1 MADTGGEPVEIT
13 SLRTNLVFITGTVT
27 AVQGTLQ
34 WFANRLVEKSFIAQ
48 SEAQGIL
55 GTYGVPPVRQASQL
69 MDAVFARI
77 RFSDERNRLFLEFV
91 SIFSHDAVY
100 GDLVTKLRR
109 EVMTSSTSIPCSS
122 SQSEVV
128 HAHFSDRGS
137 STGVYL
143 QKMHRRHVPS
153 ERLHKRK
160 RVTEKR
166 KKKGRLKVK
175 HLPLLRDILKSV
187 AHKFFVFGSEVK
199 VEHDVLAG
207 ISKGYYTFDEK
218 LSRVLEYRLQQAPM
232 LTWHDIVRAL
242 RSPSVNEQ
250 DLASQIES
258 QYIPCS
264 SSQPV
269 SDLSTTIDPS
279 NLLVD
284 MQRQHFLQQCH
295 VNAPPLLFPRVLYTP

>member
-1 MADTGGEPVEIT
+1 
-13 SLRTNLVFITGTVT
+13 
-27 AVQGTLQ
+27 
-34 WFANRLVEKSFIAQ
+34 
-48 SEAQGIL
+48 
-55 GTYGVPPVRQASQL
+55 
-69 MDAVFARI
+69 
-77 RFSDERNRLFLEFV
+77 
-91 SIFSHDAVY
+91 
-100 GDLVTKLRR
+100 
-109 EVMTSSTSIPCSS
+109 MTSSISIPCSS

-143 QKMHRRHVPS
+143 QKMHQRHVPS

-187 AHKFFVFGSEVK
+187 AHKFFVFGNEVK

-264 SSQPV
+264 SSQSQPV
-269 SDLSTTIDPS
+269 SDQSSTTDRSSGTNPP
-279 NLLVD
+279 LQAFD
-284 MQRQHFLQQCH
+284 MQHHHYPYVSQNFPSSLSLGTPQPVSHQTYLPHPSTIRSSFPNESSTYVQRFPYQLWYHKSSITLEPSTS
-295 VNAPPLLFPRVLYTP
+295 ASPTYPLSPSSTW